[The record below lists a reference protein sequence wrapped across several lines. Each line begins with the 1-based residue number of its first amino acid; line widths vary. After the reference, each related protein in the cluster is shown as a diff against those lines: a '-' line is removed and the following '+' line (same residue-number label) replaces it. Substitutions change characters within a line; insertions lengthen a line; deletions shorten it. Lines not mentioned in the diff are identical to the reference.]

1 MHHQPVSFNWR
12 WPGFIGAAAVLW
24 LVVASL
30 HQAYATPVVEP
41 VETTLRQAQGTVVE
55 PHLTYGFNVAVL
67 DEARLNQIGFNGVK
81 LFSPPGARL
90 PYRVLLRVEADA
102 SHMADL
108 DGFAANLHWLA
119 QTYGPYIDAYEIGNE
134 PNLDASY
141 GWHAPPVASDYAQ
154 LLCRAYQTIKAA
166 DPASVVISAGL
177 APTGRVSGNWN
188 GHPGH
193 NGLYQD
199 EREYLREMIQAGAG
213 GCLDAV
219 GYHPYGFRAD
229 FDAPPDLHGGTP
241 ETNCINGF
249 CFRGV
254 EQIYGIMQQYGLGH
268 KEVWATEF
276 GWIIEPPSHCLN
288 DPGWQGRQWQIVSAA
303 KQAENLAGAFAYA
316 HEHYPWM
323 GGMYIFNLNFNLAS
337 WYPECEQMRYYGVAE
352 RPAETALTALEK
364 FPLRGRMQGNGSNS
378 LLALVETGEQP
389 LDISFRTSIQNSGWD
404 TFTFTTA
411 VTPGLPAT
419 VTPTSGAVDPF
430 ATSSL
435 TITITSDGL
444 TPGIY
449 QSQLQITA
457 SEGTANGERQIGLA
471 IWVADSWE
479 RVYLPL
485 VIRP

>member
-12 WPGFIGAAAVLW
+12 WPGFIGAAAFLW

-41 VETTLRQAQGTVVE
+41 VETTPRQAQETVVE

-102 SHMADL
+102 SQMANL
-108 DGFAANLHWLA
+108 DGFAANLNWLA

-141 GWHAPPVASDYAQ
+141 GWAASPIAADYAQ
-154 LLCRAYQTIKAA
+154 LLCQAFQAIKAA
-166 DPASVVISAGL
+166 DPTAIVVSAGL
-177 APTGRVSGNWN
+177 APTGRVTGNWH

-193 NGLYQD
+193 NGFYQD

-213 GCLDAV
+213 SCLDAV

-229 FDAPPDLHGGTP
+229 YDAPPDLHGGTP

-254 EQIYGIMQQYGLGH
+254 EKIYEIMQQYGLGH

-276 GWIIEPPSHCLN
+276 GWIVEPPAHCLE
-288 DPGWQGRQWQIVSAA
+288 DPGWQGRQWQIVSEA
-303 KQAENLAGAFAYA
+303 KQAENLVGAFAYA

-323 GGMYIFNLNFNLAS
+323 GGMYAFNLDFNLVP
-337 WYPECEQMRYYGVAE
+337 WYPQCEQMRYYAVAE

-364 FPLRGRMQGNGSNS
+364 FPLRGRMYRSHERFI
-378 LLALVETGEQP
+378 ALVETAAQP
-389 LDISFRTSIQNSGWD
+389 LDIIFSADLGNSSWEA
-404 TFTFTTA
+404 FTFETSLSS
-411 VTPGLPAT
+411 GLAAT
-419 VTPTSGAVDPF
+419 VAPASGTVA
-430 ATSSL
+430 AWSSTRL
-435 TITITSDGL
+435 TITVTSDEL

-457 SEGTANGERQIGLA
+457 NEGTANRELAIELA

-485 VIRP
+485 VNRP

>member
-1 MHHQPVSFNWR
+1 MRHHLSRIRRPWAALV
-12 WPGFIGAAAVLW
+12 GAAAL
-24 LVVASL
+24 LFLLPAFF
-30 HQAYATPVVEP
+30 HQAHGTLVVEP
-41 VETTLRQAQGTVVE
+41 VETALQQAQGTVVE
-55 PHLTYGFNVAVL
+55 PHLTYGFNVATL
-67 DEARLNQIGFNGVK
+67 DDARLNSIGFNGVK

-102 SHMADL
+102 SQMTDL
-108 DGFAANLHWLA
+108 DGFAASLHGLA
-119 QTYGPYIDAYEIGNE
+119 QNHGPYIDAYEIGNE

-154 LLCRAYQTIKAA
+154 LLCRAYQAIKAA

-188 GHPGH
+188 GRPGH
-193 NGLYQD
+193 NGFYQD
-199 EREYLREMIQAGAG
+199 EREYLREMFQAGAG
-213 GCLDAV
+213 SCLDAV

-241 ETNCINGF
+241 ETNCVNGF

-254 EQIYGIMQQYGLGH
+254 EKIYEIMQQYGLGH

-323 GGMYIFNLNFNLAS
+323 GGMYIFNLNFNLAP
-337 WYPECEQMRYYGVAE
+337 WYPECEQMRYYAVAE
-352 RPAETALTALEK
+352 RPAESALTALEK
-364 FPLRGRMQGNGSNS
+364 FPLRGRMQGSGSNS

-389 LDISFRTSIQNSGWD
+389 LDIIFHTSIQNSGWE

-411 VTPGLPAT
+411 VTQGLPVT
-419 VTPTSGAVDPF
+419 VTPASGAVDPL
-430 ATSSL
+430 ATSNL
-435 TITITSDGL
+435 TITISSDGL

-449 QSQLQITA
+449 QSQLSLTA
-457 SEGTANGERQIGLA
+457 SEGTANGERQIDLT

-479 RVYLPL
+479 RIFLPL
-485 VIRP
+485 VNRP